1 VPPGSIPVTPV
12 NGEAL
17 TTGSVSGQ
25 SASWTDH
32 IPFFGK

>member
-1 VPPGSIPVTPV
+1 MPI
-12 NGEAL
+12 NGEVL
-17 TTGSVSGQ
+17 TTGSAPTQ